1 MLGDYIFNN
10 FSLNRVEHEDKEED
24 PNLVMVHSPAEE
36 PPLLPHVP
44 QSSQQEPTWTVRRRS
59 SADVR

>member
-1 MLGDYIFNN
+1 M
-10 FSLNRVEHEDKEED
+10 EHEDKEED
-24 PNLVMVHSPAEE
+24 PNLVMVHSPEE

-44 QSSQQEPTWTVRRRS
+44 QSSKQEPSWTVRRRS